1 MDDAQIANLAA
12 WIADAGLN
20 GLSETALLTELCTR
34 FVALGMPVTR
44 VNVFIDTLHPIYGGH
59 SYVWQG
65 EANHATAGQ
74 EIRDGVQ
81 RSARRPASAPP
92 GANEHRYTQ
101 PVDDDQVARW
111 QRSTFYRLIESG
123 DVLLRRRLMADS
135 GAEFSVLG
143 ELYASGMTDY
153 VAIINRFGADVVIG
167 DMDCVYS
174 SWITDRPGGF
184 ADAQVDMLRRLTPF
198 LALAIKSAMLMRI
211 SRTLV
216 ETYLGRDPARRVLKG
231 SIMQGASASL
241 EAVLWFSDLHDY
253 TRISDRARP
262 DQIIRLLDDYADA
275 IISTIYE
282 QGGDVLKL
290 VGDGTL
296 AIFTAEDRGDACRS
310 ALTAARTA
318 LYRVSDLKQRRLASD
333 LPATDM
339 YLGLHVGE
347 VIYGNFGSRERL
359 DFTVVGPA
367 VNEVN
372 RIAAMCRLVDQ
383 SVLISSAFAAALGS
397 DRERLV
403 SVGRYALRGVGRPQ
417 DLFTLDGLGTSAPD
431 AATG

>member
-1 MDDAQIANLAA
+1 VDDAQFASLAA
-12 WIADAGLN
+12 SIAAAGLS
-20 GLSETALLTELCTR
+20 GQPETELLATLCTR
-34 FVALGMPVTR
+34 LVTLDVPLAR

-59 SYVWQG
+59 SYVWQI
-65 EANHATAGQ
+65 EADETAARQ
-74 EIRDGVQ
+74 EIRRGDQ
-81 RSARRPASAPP
+81 RRDRRRAAAGPATNEYRYPP
-92 GANEHRYTQ
+92 Q
-101 PVDDDQVARW
+101 VDDEQVARW
-111 QRSTFYRLIESG
+111 QRSTFFRLIEKDES
-123 DVLLRRRLMADS
+123 LLRRRLTAES

-143 ELYASGMTDY
+143 DLYAGGMTDY
-153 VAIINRFGADVVIG
+153 VAIVDRFGADVVIG

-174 SWITDRPGGF
+174 SWMTDAPEGF
-184 ADAQVDMLRRLTPF
+184 NDTQVDVLQRLTPF
-198 LALAIKSAMLMRI
+198 LALAIKSAMLVRI
-211 SRTLV
+211 ARTVV

-231 SIMQGASASL
+231 SITQGTSASL
-241 EAVLWFSDLHDY
+241 DAVLWFSDLHDY
-253 TRISDRARP
+253 TRISDRAQP
-262 DQIIRLLDDYADA
+262 EEIIPLLDDYADT
-275 IISTIYE
+275 IISAIYE

-296 AIFTAEDRGDACRS
+296 AIFTADDRGNACRA
-310 ALTAARTA
+310 ALAAARTA
-318 LYRVSDLKQRRLASD
+318 LSGVKELKGRRLANG

-383 SVLISSAFAAALGS
+383 PILISSTFAEAIGP
-397 DRERLV
+397 ERNGLV

-417 DLFTLDGLGTSAPD
+417 DLFTLDGSLAPD
-431 AATG
+431 SDQLR

>member
-1 MDDAQIANLAA
+1 VDDAQFANLAA

-34 FVALGMPVTR
+34 IVALGMPLAR
-44 VNVFIDTLHPIYGGH
+44 VSVFIDTLHPLYGGH
-59 SYVWQG
+59 MYAWQG
-65 EANHATAGQ
+65 EANDATAGQ

-81 RSARRPASAPP
+81 RSARRPAAAA
-92 GANEHRYTQ
+92 GASERRY
-101 PVDDDQVARW
+101 PALVDDEQVARW
-111 QRSTFYRLIESG
+111 QRSPFYRLIETGES
-123 DVLLRRRLMADS
+123 LLRRRLTADS
-135 GAEFSVLG
+135 AAEFPILND
-143 ELYASGMTDY
+143 LHADAMTDY
-153 VAIINRFGADVVIG
+153 VAIIDRFGADDVIG

-174 SWITDRPGGF
+174 SWITDAPPGF
-184 ADAQVDMLRRLTPF
+184 ADAQVDKLRRLTPF
-198 LALAIKSAMLMRI
+198 LALAIKSAMLIRI

-216 ETYLGRDPARRVLKG
+216 ETYLGRDPARRILKG
-231 SIMQGASASL
+231 SITQGASASL

-253 TRISDRARP
+253 TRISDRAAP
-262 DQIIRLLDDYADA
+262 DQIIPLLDDYADA
-275 IISTIYE
+275 IFSTIYE

-296 AIFTAEDRGDACRS
+296 AIFTAEDRGDACRA

-318 LYRVSDLKQRRLASD
+318 LSRVADLKQRRLASD

-367 VNEVN
+367 VNEVS

-383 SVLISSAFAAALGS
+383 PVLLSSAFAAALGPE
-397 DRERLV
+397 RERLV

-417 DLFTLDGLGTSAPD
+417 DLFTLDGLAAPS
-431 AATG
+431 T